1 MPNKSKQMLA
11 VWGSP
16 SSGKTVTAIKIAA
29 ELAKRKQNVVVVC
42 CDLSAPAIPTLIKSK
57 RTGTVSI
64 GEVLEAP
71 VITQELILKNC
82 VSFDKN
88 PYITLLGYKMGESVF
103 DYAEYTKER
112 AVDLLVLLRH
122 IADYVIVD
130 CTSILTDNI
139 LSTAALEVADE
150 VLRLC
155 PNDLKSISYFASY
168 MPLIG
173 DRKFK
178 PDKHIKVL
186 SCTRAGG
193 GGEYGEAYS
202 GIVHHL
208 PHIPAI
214 EQQSAE
220 MTLIEPLSG
229 KDAKAYETVIAA
241 IVGEVFS
248 DAE

>member
-1 MPNKSKQMLA
+1 MANNQKQMLA

-16 SSGKTVTAIKIAA
+16 SSGKTVTSIKIAA
-29 ELAKRKQNVVVVC
+29 ELAKRNMNVVVVC
-42 CDLSAPAIPTLIKSK
+42 CDLSAPAVPTLIKSK
-57 RTGTVSI
+57 RMGTVSI
-64 GEVLEAP
+64 GDVLEAP

-82 VSFDKN
+82 VAYDKN
-88 PYITLLGYKMGESVF
+88 PFITLLGYKMGESVF
-103 DYAEYTKER
+103 DFAEYNKER
-112 AVDLLVLLRH
+112 AVDMLVLLRH

-130 CTSILTDNI
+130 CSSILTDNI

-155 PNDLKSISYFASY
+155 PNDLKSLSYFASY

-202 GIVHHL
+202 GIAHHL
-208 PHIPAI
+208 PYTPDI
-214 EQQSAE
+214 ERQNAE
-220 MTLIEPLSG
+220 MSLIEPLSG
-229 KDAKAYETVIAA
+229 KDARAYESVITA
-241 IVGEVFS
+241 IAGEVF
-248 DAE
+248 DHAE

>member
-1 MPNKSKQMLA
+1 MANNQNQMLA

-16 SSGKTVTAIKIAA
+16 SSGKTVTSIKIAA
-29 ELAKRKQNVVVVC
+29 ELAKRNMNVVVVC
-42 CDLSAPAIPTLIKSK
+42 CDLSAPAVPTLIKSK
-57 RTGTVSI
+57 RTGTVSM
-64 GEVLEAP
+64 GKVLEAP

-88 PYITLLGYKMGESVF
+88 PFITLLGYKMGESVF
-103 DYAEYTKER
+103 DFAEYTKER

-130 CTSILTDNI
+130 CSSILTDNI

-155 PNDLKSISYFASY
+155 PNDLKALSYFASY

-202 GIVHHL
+202 GTAHHL
-208 PHIPAI
+208 PYIPDI
-214 EQQSAE
+214 ERQNAE
-220 MTLIEPLSG
+220 MALIEPLSG
-229 KDAKAYETVIAA
+229 KDARAYESVIAA
-241 IVGEVFS
+241 IAGEVFGH
-248 DAE
+248 AE